1 LAAGFASLLAG
12 RRTLAF
18 ACFFAARFAVARLA
32 VFLRAGLTL
41 ALPRF
46 VLFLRAAA
54 RTLLLAIAISLKV
67 PTAPELIYQ
76 AE

>member
-1 LAAGFASLLAG
+1 
-12 RRTLAF
+12 
-18 ACFFAARFAVARLA
+18 LA